1 MKTAVVT
8 GASRGIGLE
17 TAKLFAQNGYR
28 VYALS
33 RSGTSEKQENIIPMK
48 CDVTDEDE
56 IRNAFRLIFEESGRM
71 DVLVNNAG
79 FGISGAVEFTDKKQ
93 AQKQFEVNFFGCFL
107 CCKAAAEYMRKN
119 GGGRIVNISSLAA
132 ELSIPFQAFYSAS
145 KAAVNSLTLALANEL
160 RPFHIT
166 VCALMPGDVK
176 TGFTENREKE
186 KEISGVYG
194 ETIKKSIATME
205 KDELHGM
212 SARAAGARIAR
223 IALRQRVKPQY
234 GLGVKYQLFL
244 VLCRLLPCRLTAWI
258 VGKLYGG

>member
-33 RSGTSEKQENIIPMK
+33 RSATSEKQENIIPMK

-205 KDELHGM
+205 KDERNGM
-212 SARAAGARIAR
+212 SAQSIAKAVL
-223 IALRQRVKPQY
+223 ALAERKRVKPVSTTGAQY
-234 GLGVKYQLFL
+234 KLIAGLSK
-244 VLCRLLPCRLTAWI
+244 VLPVSAVNRI
-258 VGKLYGG
+258 VGMFYT

>member
-17 TAKLFAQNGYR
+17 TAKLFSQNGYK

-33 RSGTSEKQENIIPMK
+33 RSGTSENNENIIPMK
-48 CDVTDEDE
+48 CDVTDENE
-56 IRNAFRLIFEESGRM
+56 VKNVFSFIFEESGSF

-93 AQKQFEVNFFGCFL
+93 AEKQFEVNFFGCFI

-119 GGGRIVNISSLAA
+119 GGGRIINISSLAA

-145 KAAVNSLTLALANEL
+145 KAAINSLTLALSNEL

-176 TGFTENREKE
+176 TGFTEAREKE
-186 KEISGVYG
+186 KEINGVYG

-205 KDELHGM
+205 KDEQNGM
-212 SARAAGARIAR
+212 SAQSIAK
-223 IALRQRVKPQY
+223 AVFNLAEKKRVKPLSTTGVQY
-234 GLGVKYQLFL
+234 KLIAGLSKI
-244 VLCRLLPCRLTAWI
+244 LPVCAVNRI
-258 VGKLYGG
+258 VGMLYS

>member
-17 TAKLFAQNGYR
+17 TAKLFAQNAYR

-205 KDELHGM
+205 KDERNGM
-212 SARAAGARIAR
+212 SAQSIAKAVL
-223 IALRQRVKPQY
+223 ALAERKRVKPVSTTGAQY
-234 GLGVKYQLFL
+234 KLIAGLSK
-244 VLCRLLPCRLTAWI
+244 VLPVSAVNRI
-258 VGKLYGG
+258 VGMLYT

>member
-17 TAKLFAQNGYR
+17 TAKLFSQNGYR

-33 RSGTSEKQENIIPMK
+33 RSGTSEKNDNIIPMK

-56 IRNAFRLIFEESGRM
+56 VQNAFRRIFEESGRM

-119 GGGRIVNISSLAA
+119 GGGRIINISSLAA

-205 KDELHGM
+205 KDEQNGM
-212 SARAAGARIAR
+212 SAQSIAKAVLALAEKKRPKPVSTTGVQYKLIAGLSKI
-223 IALRQRVKPQY
+223 
-234 GLGVKYQLFL
+234 
-244 VLCRLLPCRLTAWI
+244 LPCSAVNRI
-258 VGKLYGG
+258 VGMLYT

>member
-56 IRNAFRLIFEESGRM
+56 IRNAFRLVFEESGRM

-205 KDELHGM
+205 KDEQNGM
-212 SARAAGARIAR
+212 SAQSIAKAVL
-223 IALRQRVKPQY
+223 ALAERKRVKPVSTTGAQY
-234 GLGVKYQLFL
+234 KLIAGLSK
-244 VLCRLLPCRLTAWI
+244 VLPVSAVNRI
-258 VGKLYGG
+258 VGMLYT